1 MEPASI
7 APLDEAFYALRL
19 FAINLLLSVLH
30 LLFQEL
36 RIQQENR
43 LFPPHNASQA
53 VKHIVNRAS
62 THQSPIPRPPIV
74 LKSDQICRF
83 KGDSGQ
89 LEVISSRQTH
99 ARRHKPVFHGE
110 SQLFQTL
117 QQFAQMGCLLW
128 HEKSGANR
136 ALLSETRVIS
146 T

>member
-43 LFPPHNASQA
+43 LFPSHNASQA
-53 VKHIVNRAS
+53 LKHVINRTS

-89 LEVISSRQTH
+89 LEVISSLQTH

-117 QQFAQMGCLLW
+117 QQFAQMGRLLW